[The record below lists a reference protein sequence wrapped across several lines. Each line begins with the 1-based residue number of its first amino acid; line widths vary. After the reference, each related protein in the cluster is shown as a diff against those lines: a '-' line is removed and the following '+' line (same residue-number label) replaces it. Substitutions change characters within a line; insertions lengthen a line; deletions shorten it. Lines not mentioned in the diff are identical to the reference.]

1 LPELIFDDPTM
12 LSALGRVSASLL
24 LAKYEYRLLD
34 WGFQDLQGLLEQE
47 KLRVTNQNLYRAKA
61 KAIFPQPDLST
72 SIHST
77 HLLSISWTLFQSTS
91 K

>member
-1 LPELIFDDPTM
+1 MFLLPWNHAWPKINKPQWHECTLRFLPELIFDDPTM
-12 LSALGRVSASLL
+12 LSALGRVSASFL

-61 KAIFPQPDLST
+61 KAIFP
-72 SIHST
+72 
-77 HLLSISWTLFQSTS
+77 
-91 K
+91 